1 MSPFP
6 NRLAPQ
12 WHHRAVRRHQTH
24 RSGTEHR
31 DSVSGADTGQCGSM
45 PAGREMSDSMTG
57 SGTSAGSS
65 TVVRAATQVS

>member
-31 DSVSGADTGQCGSM
+31 DSVSGADTGQWLHAS
-45 PAGREMSDSMTG
+45 R
-57 SGTSAGSS
+57 SGN
-65 TVVRAATQVS
+65 V